1 MPSTS
6 ASRVIHATQDRVWAV
21 LSDIANA
28 RRWNTAWSAIEF
40 TSNQT
45 HGPGTRFRA
54 QAEDGSAYEFVVSA
68 WVAPDY
74 IEFSPIRDEAERYG
88 IMLESHAFRL
98 SPQGENATRVELIAR
113 SSTHGPRGW
122 LTALL
127 FWRGYQNHGLAGAL
141 ETLSSVLEPNEP
153 GERPEEASRATD

>member
-6 ASRVIHATQDRVWAV
+6 ASRVINAPHDQVWAV

-28 RRWNTAWSAIEF
+28 RRWNTAWSGIEF

-54 QAEDGSAYEFVVSA
+54 QAEDGNAYDFVVSA

-74 IEFSPIRDEAERYG
+74 IEFSPIRDETERYG
-88 IMLESHAFRL
+88 IMLESHAFSL
-98 SPQGENATRVELIAR
+98 LPQGENATRVELIAR
-113 SSTHGPRGW
+113 SSTHGLRGW
-122 LTALL
+122 ITALF
-127 FWRGYQNHGLAGAL
+127 FWRGYQKQGLVSAL
-141 ETLSSVLEPNEP
+141 DTLSSVLEQIEP
-153 GERPEEASRATD
+153 ADRPEEASPATD